1 MDIRQFFFKFR
12 GFTPIPFILIV
23 IIFAQPTSTSF
34 LRGLIF
40 MIIGEFIRI
49 WGVSYAGGATR
60 TRNVGAPRLVT
71 SGPFAYVRNPLYIG
85 NMLMYIGAG
94 IIANVWMP
102 WLIFAILTFFGI
114 QYGFIVNLEEE
125 KLSHL
130 FGEEY
135 SNYKKHVPRFVPRL
149 KPIKSSHPIQPDYK
163 EALRSEKSTFLSFMA
178 ILLLLAVRM
187 LWNMP

>member
-114 QYGFIVNLEEE
+114 QYGFISTGLQ
-125 KLSHL
+125 
-130 FGEEY
+130 
-135 SNYKKHVPRFVPRL
+135 R
-149 KPIKSSHPIQPDYK
+149 SSK
-163 EALRSEKSTFLSFMA
+163 
-178 ILLLLAVRM
+178 V
-187 LWNMP
+187 